1 MNSNWKHDLTGQLKN
16 MTCQWSTY
24 NKEEKMFVILT
35 NRIDQKQTSVA
46 ENKLFSLEKYV
57 LRNNSP
63 NLPVARNVLSPS
75 SVWTGGN
82 YALRVT
88 LKKRKTHFSHL
99 SYWTA
104 QRQRQGQRLKDAVE
118 YRIAKDF
125 YHCCRWSN
133 HHYSRG
139 YLVRFYFNK
148 IRFNNYIILS
158 KQKRCIILFTY
169 SFFFFFFLAGTK
181 KVCWTL

>member
-1 MNSNWKHDLTGQLKN
+1 MN
-16 MTCQWSTY
+16 
-24 NKEEKMFVILT
+24 
-35 NRIDQKQTSVA
+35 RR
-46 ENKLFSLEKYV
+46 KLRV
-57 LRNNSP
+57 
-63 NLPVARNVLSPS
+63 
-75 SVWTGGN
+75 TI
-82 YALRVT
+82 VT

-118 YRIAKDF
+118 YRIARDF

-169 SFFFFFFLAGTK
+169 SFFFFFFFFFFFLFFFFFFFLFFFFFFFFFCRNEKGLLNFASERINVVYRINPVPCTAFEK
-181 KVCWTL
+181 HMLPFKLSNTTIYRPHTPA